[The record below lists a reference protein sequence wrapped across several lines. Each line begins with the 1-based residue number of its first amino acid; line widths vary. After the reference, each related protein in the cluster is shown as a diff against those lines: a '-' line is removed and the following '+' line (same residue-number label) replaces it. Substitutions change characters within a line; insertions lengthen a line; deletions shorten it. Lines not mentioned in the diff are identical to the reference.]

1 VLLDEAAF
9 DAAPV
14 TAGQR
19 VSLSWPREAARALAA

>member
-1 VLLDEAAF
+1 MLLDEAAF

-14 TAGQR
+14 AEGQR